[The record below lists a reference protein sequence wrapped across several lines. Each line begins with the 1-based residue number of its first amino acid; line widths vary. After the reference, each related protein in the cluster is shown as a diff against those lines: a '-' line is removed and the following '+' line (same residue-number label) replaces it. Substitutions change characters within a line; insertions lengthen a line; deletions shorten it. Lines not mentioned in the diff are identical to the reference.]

1 MIITPP
7 AFTNIN
13 PYPGNPAV
21 DLARRENLK
30 RDIIEPVTQAERG
43 AAEKGV
49 ISEDKSRNHNA
60 SNGYT
65 YSDDIKNR
73 GTELKQA
80 IEGRGEESSGRE
92 QQGENSGQQ
101 GGQNQNGRQDS
112 PSEQRQQAAE
122 QREIAELKKRDAEV
136 RAHEQ
141 AHASVGGELAG
152 SPSYSYQT
160 GPDGQKYAV
169 GGEVNIDLAEVPG
182 DPQATIIKLQ
192 QVKAAALA
200 PTDPSSTDQQI
211 AAEASRRIVEA
222 QIELAQELLPLND
235 PPASDGDYDA
245 AAAFAEMT
253 GRVELADI
261 EAEQDM
267 FSDQSSAAARQEED
281 VVSNMQQERQQQY
294 NAIKE
299 NASRYVVPET
309 RSFARDPQMQLRS
322 DVIAGF
328 YARATMPA
336 ERPLIQSI

>member
-7 AFTNIN
+7 AFTNLN
-13 PYPGNPAV
+13 PYPGNPVV
-21 DLARRENLK
+21 DVARRENLK

-60 SNGYT
+60 TNGFT
-65 YSDDIKNR
+65 YGDEIKNR

-80 IEGRGEESSGRE
+80 IEGRGEDSSGRE
-92 QQGENSGQQ
+92 QNGEGGGNNQSNGQSTS
-101 GGQNQNGRQDS
+101 QDGS
-112 PSEQRQQAAE
+112 SEDKRQQAAE

-136 RAHEQ
+136 KAHEQ
-141 AHASVGGELAG
+141 AHASVGGQLAG

-182 DPQATIIKLQ
+182 DPQATIIKMQ

-200 PTDPSSTDQQI
+200 PADPSGADQQI

-253 GRVELADI
+253 GRVDFTGDEADADSVSGDNFSAI
-261 EAEQDM
+261 SIQQQNEAAEQYNSEAEN
-267 FSDQSSAAARQEED
+267 S
-281 VVSNMQQERQQQY
+281 
-294 NAIKE
+294 
-299 NASRYVVPET
+299 SRYTAPET
-309 RSFARDPQMQLRS
+309 RSFNRDPVMQLRS
-322 DVIAGF
+322 EVIAGF

-336 ERPLIQSI
+336 ERPLLQSI

>member
-7 AFTNIN
+7 AFTNLN
-13 PYPGNPAV
+13 PYPGNPVV
-21 DLARRENLK
+21 DVARRENLR

-49 ISEDKSRNHNA
+49 ISEDKSRNHNTT
-60 SNGYT
+60 NNPT
-65 YSDDIKNR
+65 YSDEIKSR

-80 IEGRGEESSGRE
+80 IEGRGEDSSGRE
-92 QQGENSGQQ
+92 QQGEGNSQSNGQSASQ
-101 GGQNQNGRQDS
+101 EGSAD
-112 PSEQRQQAAE
+112 EKRQQAAE
-122 QREIAELKKRDAEV
+122 QREIADLKKRDAEV
-136 RAHEQ
+136 KAHEQ
-141 AHASVGGELAG
+141 AHASVGGQLAG

-182 DPQATIIKLQ
+182 DPQATIIKMQ

-200 PTDPSSTDQQI
+200 PADPSGADQQI

-253 GRVELADI
+253 GRVDFTDEEAAAASGADDNFSATSRQQPNETSGQYSG
-261 EAEQDM
+261 EAEN
-267 FSDQSSAAARQEED
+267 SG
-281 VVSNMQQERQQQY
+281 
-294 NAIKE
+294 
-299 NASRYVVPET
+299 RYTAPET
-309 RSFARDPQMQLRS
+309 RSFSRDPVMQLRS

-336 ERPLIQSI
+336 ERPLLQSI

>member
-7 AFTNIN
+7 AFTNLN
-13 PYPGNPAV
+13 PYPGNPVV
-21 DLARRENLK
+21 DVARRENLR

-60 SNGYT
+60 SNNHT
-65 YSDDIKNR
+65 YSDEIKNR

-80 IEGRGEESSGRE
+80 VEGRGEDRSGNE
-92 QQGENSGQQ
+92 HNGEGNSQNNGQSASQ
-101 GGQNQNGRQDS
+101 EGSAD
-112 PSEQRQQAAE
+112 EKRQQAAE

-136 RAHEQ
+136 KAHEQ
-141 AHASVGGELAG
+141 AHAAVGGQLAG

-182 DPQATIIKLQ
+182 DPQATIIKMQ

-200 PTDPSSTDQQI
+200 PADPSGADQQI
-211 AAEASRRIVEA
+211 AAEAGRRIVEA
-222 QIELAQELLPLND
+222 QIELARELVPLND
-235 PPASDGDYDA
+235 PPAADGDYDA
-245 AAAFAEMT
+245 VAAFAEMT
-253 GRVELADI
+253 GRVDFTDQEAFASVSGDDVSAI
-261 EAEQDM
+261 SRQQPNGASGQYNSEAEN
-267 FSDQSSAAARQEED
+267 S
-281 VVSNMQQERQQQY
+281 
-294 NAIKE
+294 
-299 NASRYVVPET
+299 SRYTVPET
-309 RSFARDPQMQLRS
+309 RSFNRDPVMQLRS

-336 ERPLIQSI
+336 ERPLLQSI